1 MHVDQP
7 LKPEAPRAGDF
18 RPPLEVI
25 SEIQV
30 DIEEVFRRTSRIIL
44 FVFLV
49 GIISA
54 FLVVLVDIPSRF
66 AWQVTFGG
74 GIGGLMSA
82 WFIGSRDLRK
92 KIIADI
98 SELYLYH
105 KNLKSHQT
113 CGSMDPKDTRA
124 RG

>member
-7 LKPEAPRAGDF
+7 LKPEAPKAGDF

-25 SEIQV
+25 LDVQMALESMRSSWV
-30 DIEEVFRRTSRIIL
+30 MKL
-44 FVFLV
+44 FSWAFKTQ
-49 GIISA
+49 ISN
-54 FLVVLVDIPSRF
+54 LETNV
-66 AWQVTFGG
+66 
-74 GIGGLMSA
+74 
-82 WFIGSRDLRK
+82 
-92 KIIADI
+92 

-105 KNLKSHQT
+105 KNLKTHQT